1 MKFGLHISI
10 AGKIYEAVD
19 RAVALSC
26 DTFQIFSRNPRGWAV
41 KSLEELETAE
51 FRQRRKNSGIAP
63 VAVHIP
69 YLINL
74 GSPDDALYQKSVRA
88 YIEDIRRA
96 DLLGA
101 EYFVTH
107 LGSHR
112 GQGEEFGLKRI
123 ADGLQTA
130 LSETRPKLKV
140 LLENTAGSGDSL
152 GHSPEQIA
160 RILEM
165 VPDEKYLG
173 LCLDTAHS
181 YGAGYDVASEEGL
194 NVFLEKIER
203 LLGKK
208 RLCLVHANDSKAAL
222 GSRVDRHDDIGAGKI
237 GLDGFRII
245 VNHPALKTI
254 PFILETPK
262 KDPDEDERNLKT
274 IRSLIK

>member
-26 DTFQIFSRNPRGWAV
+26 DTFQIFSRNPRGWTV
-41 KSLEELETAE
+41 KALEEPETVE
-51 FRQRRKNSGIAP
+51 FRQRRKDSGIAP

-74 GSPDDALYQKSVRA
+74 GSPDDALYQKSIRA

-112 GQGEEFGLKRI
+112 GQGEDFGLKRI
-123 ADGLQTA
+123 ADGLQTT

-194 NVFLEKIER
+194 NAFLEKIER

-237 GLDGFRII
+237 GLNGFRII
-245 VNHPALKTI
+245 VNHPGLKTI

-262 KDPDEDERNLKT
+262 KYPDEDERNLKT
-274 IRSLIK
+274 IRSLVK

>member
-19 RAVALSC
+19 RAAALSC
-26 DTFQIFSRNPRGWAV
+26 DTFQIFSRNPRGWTAKV
-41 KSLEELETAE
+41 LEEPETAE
-51 FRQRRKNSGIAP
+51 FRQRRTNSGIAP

-74 GSPDDALYQKSVRA
+74 GSPEETLYQKSIRA
-88 YIEDIRRA
+88 YTEDIRRA

-112 GQGEEFGLKRI
+112 GKGEGFGLKRI

-130 LSETRPKLKV
+130 LSETGPKLKV

-165 VPDEKYLG
+165 VPEEKRLG
-173 LCLDTAHS
+173 LCLDTAHA
-181 YGAGYDVASEEGL
+181 YGAGYDISDAEKL
-194 NVFLEKIER
+194 NAFLEKIER
-203 LLGKK
+203 LLGKT
-208 RLCLVHANDSKAAL
+208 RLCLIHANDSKAAL
-222 GSRVDRHDDIGAGKI
+222 GSRVDRHDDIGAGQI

-245 VNHPALKTI
+245 VNHPKLKAI

-262 KDPDEDERNLKT
+262 KDPDEDARNLKT
-274 IRSLIK
+274 IRSLVK

>member
-19 RAVALSC
+19 RAAALSC
-26 DTFQIFSRNPRGWAV
+26 DTFQIFSRNPRGWTAKPLKEPDV
-41 KSLEELETAE
+41 AE
-51 FRQRRKNSGIAP
+51 FRQRRKKSGIAP

-74 GSPDDALYQKSVRA
+74 GSPDDALYRKSIQT
-88 YIEDIRRA
+88 YTEDIRRA
-96 DLLGA
+96 DLLDA

-112 GQGEEFGLKRI
+112 GEGEEFGLKRI
-123 ADGLQTA
+123 ADGLQAA

-173 LCLDTAHS
+173 LCLDTAHA
-181 YGAGYDVASEEGL
+181 YGAGYDVADEEGL
-194 NVFLEKIER
+194 NAFLEKIER
-203 LLGKK
+203 LLGKT
-208 RLCLVHANDSKAAL
+208 RLCLIHANDSKAKL

-237 GLDGFRII
+237 GLNGFQII
-245 VNHPALKTI
+245 VNHPKLKAL

-262 KDPDEDERNLKT
+262 KEPDEDEKNLAA
-274 IRSLIK
+274 IRTLVN

>member
-26 DTFQIFSRNPRGWAV
+26 DTFQIFSRNPRGWAA
-41 KSLEELETAE
+41 KFLEEPETVE
-51 FRQRRKNSGIAP
+51 FRQRRKDSGIAP

-74 GSPDDALYQKSVRA
+74 GSPDDVLYQKSIRA

-123 ADGLQTA
+123 AGGLQTA

-165 VPDEKYLG
+165 VPKEKCLG
-173 LCLDTAHS
+173 LCLDTAHA

-194 NVFLEKIER
+194 NAFLEKIER

-208 RLCLVHANDSKAAL
+208 RLCLIHANDSKAAL

-245 VNHPALKTI
+245 VNHPTLRAL

-262 KDPDEDERNLKT
+262 KDPDENERNLKT
-274 IRSLIK
+274 IRALVL

>member
-19 RAVALSC
+19 RAAALSC
-26 DTFQIFSRNPRGWAV
+26 DTFQMFSRNPRGWTA
-41 KSLEELETAE
+41 KLLEEPDATE
-51 FRQRRKNSGIAP
+51 FRQRRKQSGIAP
-63 VAVHIP
+63 IAVHIP

-74 GSPDDALYQKSVRA
+74 GSPDDALYQKSIRA

-96 DLLGA
+96 DFLGA

-112 GQGEEFGLKRI
+112 GTGEEFGLKRI
-123 ADGLQTA
+123 ADGLQAA
-130 LSETRPKLKV
+130 LSETKPKLKV

-173 LCLDTAHS
+173 LCLDTAHA
-181 YGAGYDVASEEGL
+181 YGAGYDVATEEGL
-194 NVFLEKIER
+194 NAFLEKIGR
-203 LLGKK
+203 LLGKT
-208 RLCLVHANDSKAAL
+208 RLCLIHANDSKAAL
-222 GSRVDRHDDIGAGKI
+222 GSRVNRHDDIGAGKI
-237 GLDGFRII
+237 GLKGFQVI
-245 VNHPALKTI
+245 VNHPGLRTI

-262 KDPDEDERNLKT
+262 KEPDEDEKNLKT
-274 IRSLIK
+274 IRALVN

>member
-19 RAVALSC
+19 RAVTLSC
-26 DTFQIFSRNPRGWAV
+26 DTFQIFSRNPRGWTV
-41 KSLEELETAE
+41 KALEEPETAE
-51 FRQRRKNSGIAP
+51 FRQRRKDSGIAP

-74 GSPDDALYQKSVRA
+74 GSPDDALYQKSIRA
-88 YIEDIRRA
+88 YIEDIQRA

-112 GQGEEFGLKRI
+112 GQGEDFGLKRI

-194 NVFLEKIER
+194 NAFMKKIER
-203 LLGKK
+203 LLGKE

-237 GLDGFRII
+237 GLKGFRII
-245 VNHPALKTI
+245 VNHPGLKTV

-274 IRSLIK
+274 IRSLVK

>member
-19 RAVALSC
+19 RAAALSC
-26 DTFQIFSRNPRGWAV
+26 DTFQIFSRNPRGWTA
-41 KSLEELETAE
+41 KLLEEPDVVE
-51 FRQRRKNSGIAP
+51 FRQRRKESGMAP

-74 GSPDDALYQKSVRA
+74 GSPDDALYHKSIQS

-96 DLLGA
+96 DFLGA

-112 GQGEEFGLKRI
+112 GKGEEFGLKRI

-130 LSETRPKLKV
+130 LSETSPKLKV

-152 GHSPEQIA
+152 GHSPEQVA

-173 LCLDTAHS
+173 LCLDTAHA
-181 YGAGYDVASEEGL
+181 YGAGYDVSAEEEL
-194 NVFLEKIER
+194 NAFLENIER
-203 LLGKK
+203 LLGKE
-208 RLCLVHANDSKAAL
+208 RLCLIHANDSKTEL

-237 GLDGFRII
+237 GLNGFRII
-245 VNHPALKTI
+245 VNHPRLKTI

-262 KDPDEDERNLKT
+262 KEPDEDERNLKT
-274 IRSLIK
+274 IRSLVK

>member
-26 DTFQIFSRNPRGWAV
+26 DTFQIFSRNPRGWTV
-41 KSLEELETAE
+41 KALEEPETAE
-51 FRQRRKNSGIAP
+51 FRQRRKDSGIAP

-74 GSPDDALYQKSVRA
+74 GSPDDALYQKSIRA

-112 GQGEEFGLKRI
+112 GQGENFGLKRI

-152 GHSPEQIA
+152 GHSPDQIA

-194 NVFLEKIER
+194 NAFMEKIER

-237 GLDGFRII
+237 GLKGFRII
-245 VNHPALKTI
+245 VNHPGLKTV

-262 KDPDEDERNLKT
+262 KDPDEDENNLKT
-274 IRSLIK
+274 IRSLVK